1 MKFSFY
7 LITLFSF
14 LKIINSSTRKIDEI
28 NSLSFRTYINENKDN
43 ENKKLLIIFYI
54 KNNTFCNQ
62 ALNTIENEV
71 IKNYNDGTEITF
83 GKIDIDSEYLLSYH
97 FNATKI
103 PYIILIQGEY
113 FYELRQKPDKYS
125 IKDFIDLPKDNS
137 EKKKIPEINFN
148 KKLFDIIVMTVNNI
162 SEGFYSLFSIRLNKN
177 IIIFVLILIFFG
189 FLWLIQK
196 ILCFICCCRL
206 CCKCKCK
213 KKKKKENVINFN
225 KNEISKEEIEEQSS
239 GVSGSDNDNKENEN
253 NNIINKISINEDIF
267 NNQVSEEDIL
277 SKQKQD

>member
-14 LKIINSSTRKIDEI
+14 LKIINSSTRKISEI
-28 NSLSFRTYINENKDN
+28 NSTSFYTYINENKDN
-43 ENKKLLIIFYI
+43 ENKKFLVIFYI
-54 KNNTFCNQ
+54 KNNTFCKQ

-71 IKNYNDGTEITF
+71 IKDYNDESGILF
-83 GKIDIDSEYLLSYH
+83 GKIDINSEYLLSYH

-125 IKDFIDLPKDNS
+125 IKDLIDLPMDNS

-162 SEGFYSLFSIRLNKN
+162 SEGFYSLFKIRLNKN
-177 IIIFVLILIFFG
+177 IIIFVLILILFG

-206 CCKCKCK
+206 CCKCKR
-213 KKKKKENVINFN
+213 KKKKENVINTN
-225 KNEISKEEIEEQSS
+225 NNEISKEEIEEQSS
-239 GVSGSDNDNKENEN
+239 GVSGSDNGNKENEN
-253 NNIINKISINEDIF
+253 NNIINKISINDDIF
-267 NNQVSEEDIL
+267 NNQISEEEIL

>member
-28 NSLSFRTYINENKDN
+28 NSTSFHTYINENKDN
-43 ENKKLLIIFYI
+43 EIKKFLVIFYI
-54 KNNTFCNQ
+54 KNNTFCKQ

-71 IKNYNDGTEITF
+71 IKDYNDESGILF
-83 GKIDIDSEYLLSYH
+83 GKIDINSEYLLSYH

-125 IKDFIDLPKDNS
+125 IKDLIDLPMDNS

-148 KKLFDIIVMTVNNI
+148 KKLFDIIVMTINNI
-162 SEGFYSLFSIRLNKN
+162 SEGFYSLFKIRLNKN
-177 IIIFVLILIFFG
+177 IIIFVLILILFG

-206 CCKCKCK
+206 CCKCKR
-213 KKKKKENVINFN
+213 KKKKENVINFN
-225 KNEISKEEIEEQSS
+225 NNEISKEEIEEQSS
-239 GVSGSDNDNKENEN
+239 GVSGSDNGNKENEN
-253 NNIINKISINEDIF
+253 NNIINKISINDDIF
-267 NNQVSEEDIL
+267 NNQISEEEIL

>member
-14 LKIINSSTRKIDEI
+14 FKIINSSTRKISEI
-28 NSLSFRTYINENKDN
+28 NSTSFYTYINENKDN
-43 ENKKLLIIFYI
+43 EIKKFLVIFYI
-54 KNNTFCNQ
+54 KNNTFCKQ

-71 IKNYNDGTEITF
+71 IKDYNDESGILF
-83 GKIDIDSEYLLSYH
+83 GKIDINSEYLLSFH

-125 IKDFIDLPKDNS
+125 IKDLIDLPMDNS

-148 KKLFDIIVMTVNNI
+148 KKLFDIIVMTINNI
-162 SEGFYSLFSIRLNKN
+162 SEGFYSLFKIRLNKN
-177 IIIFVLILIFFG
+177 IIIFVLILILFG
-189 FLWLIQK
+189 FLWLIHK

-213 KKKKKENVINFN
+213 KKKENVININ
-225 KNEISKEEIEEQSS
+225 NNEISKEEIEEQSS
-239 GVSGSDNDNKENEN
+239 GVSGSDNGNKENEN
-253 NNIINKISINEDIF
+253 NNIINKISINDDIF
-267 NNQVSEEDIL
+267 NNQISEEEIL

>member
-28 NSLSFRTYINENKDN
+28 NSTSFHTYINENKDN
-43 ENKKLLIIFYI
+43 ENKKFLVIFYI
-54 KNNTFCNQ
+54 KNNTFCKQ

-71 IKNYNDGTEITF
+71 IKDYNDESGLLF
-83 GKIDIDSEYLLSYH
+83 GKIDINSEYLLSYH

-125 IKDFIDLPKDNS
+125 IKDLIDLPMDNS

-148 KKLFDIIVMTVNNI
+148 KKLFDIIVMTINNI
-162 SEGFYSLFSIRLNKN
+162 SEGFYSLFKIRLNKN

-206 CCKCKCK
+206 CCKCKR
-213 KKKKKENVINFN
+213 KKKKENVININ
-225 KNEISKEEIEEQSS
+225 NNEISKEEIEEQSS
-239 GVSGSDNDNKENEN
+239 GVSGSDNGNKENEN
-253 NNIINKISINEDIF
+253 NNIINKISINDDIF
-267 NNQVSEEDIL
+267 NNQISEEEIL